1 MLPIKRRIELT
12 PQATQACLL
21 AVAINPR
28 RKKKPRSVTQL
39 WFSAS
44 QMPLKWVSSL
54 NQWLKSCQ
62 LKNTRKS
69 QVFCDNTDKNKLWK
83 RDQWKPIKKLTRAFE
98 DVHCKLYENCFNIEV
113 EQNVLF
119 TKCKDGQRL
128 SPTKPWRLS
137 EDGPFYQSRSRPC
150 YYLLRCGYKL
160 IFRSLEWRLFQP
172 LSALFAERDFLLLPE
187 LQIQGYQ

>member
-62 LKNTRKS
+62 LRHTRKS

-98 DVHCKLYENCFNIEV
+98 DLNCMKIASKLKWIKMSC
-113 EQNVLF
+113 
-119 TKCKDGQRL
+119 
-128 SPTKPWRLS
+128 SP
-137 EDGPFYQSRSRPC
+137 
-150 YYLLRCGYKL
+150 
-160 IFRSLEWRLFQP
+160 
-172 LSALFAERDFLLLPE
+172 SAKTGSDCHPPSSDDYRKMDPSTSPGVDPATICSGVVTNSFFLV
-187 LQIQGYQ
+187 